1 MASFEFNPIADFV
14 VLRFKC
20 PECGHDNETDALYVP
35 CQILQ
40 QRTIA
45 IVVIAKITSMNVL
58 IVDTCLK

>member
-35 CQILQ
+35 HA
-40 QRTIA
+40 RFY
-45 IVVIAKITSMNVL
+45 SREP
-58 IVDTCLK
+58 

>member
-1 MASFEFNPIADFV
+1 MIMRLTHCMF
-14 VLRFKC
+14 
-20 PECGHDNETDALYVP
+20 P